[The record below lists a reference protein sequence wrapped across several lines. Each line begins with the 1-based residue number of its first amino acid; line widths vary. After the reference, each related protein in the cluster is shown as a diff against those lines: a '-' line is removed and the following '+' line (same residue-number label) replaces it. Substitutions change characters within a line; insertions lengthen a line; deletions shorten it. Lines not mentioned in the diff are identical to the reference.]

1 MTELKT
7 AGNQQNSVSK
17 PQQNITKR
25 NNGAV
30 ESSSKITCRRSNT
43 LDNIA
48 YHLGIPKSDA
58 DEVDDDRSVY
68 VTLLC
73 ALKTYSK
80 INMS

>member
-1 MTELKT
+1 MTELKS
-7 AGNQQNSVSK
+7 AVNQQNSVSK
-17 PQQNITKR
+17 PQQNIQHNITKR

-30 ESSSKITCRRSNT
+30 ESSSKITCKRSNT

-58 DEVDDDRSVY
+58 DEVDDDRNVY

-73 ALKTYSK
+73 ALKT
-80 INMS
+80 